1 MERRC
6 KINSSRYDC
15 VGFSGESGWRRKP
28 LLPYRLLFNAR
39 LQTIAQRQML
49 RRARRMR
56 HGYVTVAY
64 TLRSMKSETRF
75 TYLLTYLPWLLK
87 IPPLLAYVATLLWL
101 AAWRSG

>member
-64 TLRSMKSETRF
+64 TLRSMKSET
-75 TYLLTYLPWLLK
+75 PWLLK
-87 IPPLLAYVATLLWL
+87 IPALLAYVATLLWL